1 MTEPESKNSAPSEK
15 SGCGLANRTLLAK
28 SSIYICRIAQVVE
41 QNETEAKAEG
51 VSLSVGSSPATATK
65 KIFVCETPAA
75 RLVNS
80 DFIIFDLRCL
90 INYHQPRREARLFF
104 TNISNH

>member
-1 MTEPESKNSAPSEK
+1 MGAERK
-15 SGCGLANRTLLAK
+15 SH
-28 SSIYICRIAQVVE
+28 Y
-41 QNETEAKAEG
+41 
-51 VSLSVGSSPATATK
+51 VGSSPATATNK
-65 KIFVCETPAA
+65 TFVCETPAE

-104 TNISNH
+104 ANIVITKIYHYGTD